1 MQSVWNSSAAFGHEA
16 VMEPSDA
23 DLWERSRAGDPDA
36 FGMLF
41 DRHAKVIYNYCFRR
55 IGNWVTAE
63 DLLSVVFLEA
73 WRRRDKKLPPDKV
86 LPWLFG
92 IATNVIRN
100 QRRSERRHLAA
111 LSRVPPARGEPDF
124 GEDTDRQLDDRQKAE
139 EALTALR
146 SLPPRQQDAFF
157 LCGVMELSYEDA
169 ALALNVP
176 VGTVRSRLSRAR
188 DRLKEL
194 DCDFGHEQEENPTYQ
209 EARQA

>member
-1 MQSVWNSSAAFGHEA
+1 MQSVWNSSAALGHEA

-111 LSRVPPARGEPDF
+111 LSRVPPVRGEPDF

-194 DCDFGHEQEENPTYQ
+194 DCDFGHELEENPTHQ